1 MWWTA
6 ESQYFEGTV
15 TDQRDAQN
23 GDQELFIEYDDGDE
37 QWHSAKETQIVEL
50 TTEDAPGSTVSLVRP
65 FQTRFTAAPLTPHAR
80 LHFSSLH
87 LNV

>member
-37 QWHSAKETQIVEL
+37 QWHSAKETRIVEL
-50 TTEDAPGSTVSLVRP
+50 TTEDAPRSTVSLVRP
-65 FQTRFTAAPLTPHAR
+65 FQARSTAERLTSPA
-80 LHFSSLH
+80 LH
-87 LNV
+87 